1 MWIKKCGRML
11 ELKRILQRTQIL
23 ELSYVIAGAY
33 YQYRYKIFVW
43 QSVLQA
49 PKADPLDLI
58 KAYKVVIVEL
68 SG

>member
-1 MWIKKCGRML
+1 MWIKKCGHML

-33 YQYRYKIFVW
+33 CQYRYKIFVV

-49 PKADPLDLI
+49 PKADPLDQI

-68 SG
+68 SE